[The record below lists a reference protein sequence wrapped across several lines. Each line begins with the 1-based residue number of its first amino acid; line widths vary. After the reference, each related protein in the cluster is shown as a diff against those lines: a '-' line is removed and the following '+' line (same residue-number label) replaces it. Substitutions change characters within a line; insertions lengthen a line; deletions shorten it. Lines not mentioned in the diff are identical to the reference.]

1 MPLGKG
7 LIPEPES
14 IYIFSK
20 QSIVPAVMWIIII
33 IIIIITII
41 IITFLSLMRFTL

>member
-1 MPLGKG
+1 MKRKITRKKMSLKESGQQTLEKVPLGKG

-20 QSIVPAVMWIIII
+20 QSIVPALTCM
-33 IIIIITII
+33 
-41 IITFLSLMRFTL
+41 

>member
-1 MPLGKG
+1 MKRKITRKIKSLTKNRQQTLEKPPLGNG

-20 QSIVPAVMWIIII
+20 QSIVHAV
-33 IIIIITII
+33 
-41 IITFLSLMRFTL
+41 F

>member
-1 MPLGKG
+1 MEEKITMKITSLIKSRPLTLEKVLLGKG

-20 QSIVPAVMWIIII
+20 QSTVRALTCM
-33 IIIIITII
+33 
-41 IITFLSLMRFTL
+41 